1 MDTSKRNK
9 PNSLIITGVILIAAM
24 IIIYFILMMFF
35 PDLFSG
41 MNTGETIPVQ
51 D

>member
-9 PNSLIITGVILIAAM
+9 PNSLIIAGVLILAAV
-24 IIIYFILMMFF
+24 IVIYFILMMFF

-41 MNTGETIPVQ
+41 MNTGETVPVQ